1 MATYGILLPKVFNF
15 YSYLPS
21 FYKVM
26 INRDKRDSIREEL
39 DSFKKQIY
47 NR

>member
-1 MATYGILLPKVFNF
+1 MAIYGILLPKVFNL

-26 INRDKRDSIREEL
+26 INRDKRDSISEAL
-39 DSFKKQIY
+39 DGF
-47 NR
+47 R